1 MWVGRVWPRSLRVG
15 GVSYRSIVK
24 QYSIN
29 PIRGVDQEKWVVVC
43 AVRTYIMMTLS
54 NTMVMHTYMNRLII
68 ELFASLKIEFSYIRG
83 VVLGNIAE
91 TNSRTEQRIFSSK
104 CNRTSYT
111 SINNNTAIQLYN
123 YYIMTIV
130 IY

>member
-1 MWVGRVWPRSLRVG
+1 MCGA
-15 GVSYRSIVK
+15 YI
-24 QYSIN
+24 YYDE
-29 PIRGVDQEKWVVVC
+29 VDS
-43 AVRTYIMMTLS
+43 LS

-68 ELFASLKIEFSYIRG
+68 KLFASLKIEFSYIRG

-111 SINNNTAIQLYN
+111 SINNNTAIQLY
-123 YYIMTIV
+123 IMTIV